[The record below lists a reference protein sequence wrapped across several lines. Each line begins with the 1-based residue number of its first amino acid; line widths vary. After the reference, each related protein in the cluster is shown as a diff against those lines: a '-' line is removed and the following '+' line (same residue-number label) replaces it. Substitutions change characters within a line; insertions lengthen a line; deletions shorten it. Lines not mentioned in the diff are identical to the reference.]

1 MTSAQLPDS
10 PSLIVT
16 DLDGTLFQS
25 RGVVTDRSVSALRR
39 CLDSGMSVAIAT
51 ARPYLSVLHLLDERL
66 HDGLFWVCSG
76 GAAVY
81 RDHQL
86 ICETP
91 LTSQEAQS
99 VLSRLYASPNDYVIS
114 LEAAGKLY
122 IDKFVRHDPVPY
134 EVADL
139 LEIAKE
145 PVTKILVS
153 LADGQPGAVSL
164 PDLPTGVAVMTAGGG
179 AYTSIMSQG
188 ATKEAGIEALLAKL
202 QIGWPDVMAFGDDL
216 NDLGMLAA
224 SGFGVAMENSVSEAF
239 KVADRVTGSNFD
251 DGVAAV
257 LEDLLR
263 A

>member
-1 MTSAQLPDS
+1 MTSEQQPDS

-25 RGVVTDRSVSALRR
+25 RGVVTHRTISVLRR
-39 CLDSGMSVAIAT
+39 CLDSGLSVAIAT
-51 ARPYLSVLHLLDERL
+51 ARPYLSVFHLLDQRL
-66 HDGLFWVCSG
+66 HSGLFWVCSN

-81 RDHQL
+81 RDHRL
-86 ICETP
+86 ISETP
-91 LTSQEAQS
+91 LTPEEAQS
-99 VLSRLYASPNDYVIS
+99 VLSRLYSSPNEYVVS

-139 LEIAKE
+139 LEIAKG

-153 LADGQPGAVSL
+153 LAGGQPGLVSL

-179 AYTSIMSQG
+179 AYTSILSPE
-188 ATKEAGIEALLAKL
+188 ATKESGIEAVLSEL
-202 QIGWPDVMAFGDDL
+202 QIDWPNVMAFGDDL

-224 SGFGVAMENSVSEAF
+224 SGIGVAMGNSVPEALQ
-239 KVADRVTGSNFD
+239 AANRVTLSNTE
-251 DGVAAV
+251 DGVAIV
-257 LEDLLR
+257 LEALLQG
-263 A
+263 